1 MRNKFIDIIKRN
13 SLAMANKW
21 AKLVA
26 ESQYTKT
33 YQKLSEQERTRL
45 AKNVYDNLGL
55 WLDPKTTSAVIG
67 RTYADI
73 GAARYKQ
80 GYPLCELLYAFH
92 YTKKV
97 LLNHIFSESLLPD
110 TLRLYQT
117 YNFIQEIYDFFD
129 LAAFYETRGF
139 QEAVYKKVLA
149 QKGIDKKNIEEIFP
163 KGSFYYEQ
171 APDFRSFEKA
181 LEGFNL
187 FKVK

>member
-1 MRNKFIDIIKRN
+1 MNSKFIDIIKSN
-13 SLAMANKW
+13 SQAMASKW
-21 AKLVA
+21 SKLVA
-26 ESQYTKT
+26 KSDYTKT
-33 YQKLSEQERTRL
+33 YQKLSHEERSRL

-55 WLDPKTTSAVIG
+55 WLDPKTTSAEIG

-73 GAARYKQ
+73 GAARYEQ

-92 YTKKV
+92 FTKTV

-117 YNFIQEIYDFFD
+117 YTFIHEIYDFFD
-129 LAAFYETRGF
+129 LGIFYETRGF
-139 QEAVYKKVLA
+139 QEALYKKILS
-149 QKGIDKKNIEEIFP
+149 QKGIDKKNIENIFP
-163 KGSFYYEQ
+163 QGSFYFKQE
-171 APDFRSFEKA
+171 PDFRSFEKA

>member
-33 YQKLSEQERTRL
+33 YQKLSEQERIRL

-55 WLDPKTTSAVIG
+55 WLDPKTTSAEIG

-149 QKGIDKKNIEEIFP
+149 QKGIDKKNIEDIFP

-171 APDFRSFEKA
+171 EPDFRSFEKA